1 MGTINRL
8 RNMHF
13 SLNEKHKK
21 LQLCVMSSNGS
32 IGLQFILEVA
42 DQL

>member
-1 MGTINRL
+1 MATINRF

-21 LQLCVMSSNGS
+21 FQLCVMSSNRS
-32 IGLQFILEVA
+32 IGLQFILEIA